1 MMRIFRYA
9 AAALA
14 LVGAGAACKDALD
27 VENENNPDRETV
39 LKKPTDVEGLASSL
53 YQQILNATLGNIAR
67 TETGM
72 MTASFMNASGLANN
86 GLGPRSALPRGQ
98 IDNGRGNPYATE
110 NLADFRIHAQ
120 VARSASDILARV
132 QGDENFTLGSAAQDT
147 RLFAWTHFNFG
158 LALGN
163 LALVYDSAAIPHPDD
178 DPAAPPTPLVDHP
191 EVMTAALAE
200 LDSAIFYANK
210 PEASL
215 AGGFP
220 TPSGGGWM
228 NGNALSAATFIRL
241 ARSYKARFR
250 AGVARTPT
258 ERAAVKWN
266 EVIADATNGIT
277 ANVNANMD
285 FTIGWDYA
293 WLSTGLHFR
302 DANWHQMTPYVIGM
316 ADTSGAYNTWLA
328 TPRDSRAPILIRTPD
343 LRFPA
348 GETRAVQAAA
358 GQGAPTGRR
367 YFRNRNPGL
376 DQSAVGWQSS
386 FYDHYRW
393 RAFADAG
400 RIGPFPVFTVAEN
413 DMLAAEGYIRTGNFS
428 AAATLIDKTRTT
440 SGLPSVAG
448 ITSLTQSVPGGNAC
462 VPRVPVGPSFTT
474 TVCGSILE
482 AMKWEKRMETAYTSY
497 GAWFFD
503 SRGWGDLA
511 EGTALEWPV
520 PFQELDARV
529 AALYNLGGVGGAA
542 AAGPST
548 YGFGSGSR

>member
-1 MMRIFRYA
+1 MRIFRYA

-147 RLFAWTHFNFG
+147 RLLAWTHFNFG
-158 LALGN
+158 VALGN

-178 DPAAPPTPLVDHP
+178 DPVAPPSPLVDHP
-191 EVMTAALAE
+191 EVMAAALVE

-220 TPSGGGWM
+220 TASGGGWM

-258 ERAAVKWN
+258 ERAAVNWN
-266 EVIADATNGIT
+266 AVIADATNGIT

-285 FTIGWDYA
+285 FTIGWDYN
-293 WLSTGLHFR
+293 WLASNLHFR
-302 DANWHQMTPYVIGM
+302 DANWHQMTPYIIGM
-316 ADTSGAYNTWLA
+316 ADTSGAYNAWLA

-348 GETRAVQAAA
+348 GETRAAQAAQ

-376 DQSAVGWQSS
+376 DQAAVGWQSS